1 MNRLVLFGIWA
12 VIVACLPLAALRML
26 WAVFANPAKAFE
38 QAKAFD
44 LAGNVLLNGKLGEY
58 ISTRAYRAWKE
69 GRRWGCVLCKLLDVV
84 DPNHCE
90 KSAKNQQTQ
99 ANRSPNEPTLRT

>member
-12 VIVACLPLAALRML
+12 LIVVCLPLAALRML
-26 WAVFANPAKAFE
+26 WAVLANPVKAFE

-58 ISTRAYRAWKE
+58 ISTRAYHAMKA
-69 GRRWGCVLCKLLDVV
+69 GRRWGCVLCRLLDRI

-90 KSAKNQQTQ
+90 KSAKIQNRTRKQT
-99 ANRSPNEPTLRT
+99 